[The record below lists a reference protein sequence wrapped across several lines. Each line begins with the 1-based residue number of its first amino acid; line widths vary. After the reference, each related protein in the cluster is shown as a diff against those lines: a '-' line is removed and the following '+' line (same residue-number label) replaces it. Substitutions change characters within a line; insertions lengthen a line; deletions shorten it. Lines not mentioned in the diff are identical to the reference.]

1 MKDKNKDTATIKVC
15 VEGKK
20 CRKRGGPELHEEIE
34 RCAGNQDSAPRVKG
48 VDCLGLCKHA
58 PAVVV
63 KPAGTEYGDVS
74 VNDAAEIVSAACK
87 GEEVERLVV
96 KKKKKKKN

>member
-1 MKDKNKDTATIKVC
+1 MKNKKSDTTIKVC

-34 RCAGNQDSAPRVKG
+34 RCAAKEESAPRVKA

-63 KPAGTEYGDVS
+63 KPEGTEYGEVS
-74 VNDAAEIVSAACK
+74 TKDAAEIVSAASK
-87 GEEVERLVV
+87 GKEVDRLLV
-96 KKKKKKKN
+96 KKKKKKKK